1 MSWRRILAGVLI
13 GIAVLSVIFLAIVSG
28 REGARLSS
36 LERVVVIHLQGT
48 IEDVGGS
55 WDLSGVITPRRVA
68 RQLERAV
75 KDNSIKAVVLR
86 INSPGGSVAASQQI
100 TTLIRDCEK
109 PVVVS
114 MGDMAA
120 SGGYYISA
128 PADGIVAHPGT
139 MTGSIGVILS
149 VMKTEG
155 LYEKLGVQVETI
167 KSGQHKDMFAR
178 KYTDEERRL
187 LQKISD
193 EAYDQFITEVAEG
206 RELEKDYVRKLATGQ
221 LYLGTQALELGLV
234 DRLGGIEE
242 AIALAAEIAGLE
254 NPVKYEF
261 PQPSFFEQLTRLD
274 AYIPAL
280 LEKKFLPDELLLLEK
295 IKQHGPQ
302 LRYQV
307 MP

>member
-13 GIAVLSVIFLAIVSG
+13 GIAVLSVMMPAIVSG

-86 INSPGGSVAASQQI
+86 INSPGGSVAASQKI

-193 EAYDQFITEVAEG
+193 EHDQYYYRGGGRPGTGEG
-206 RELEKDYVRKLATGQ
+206 LCPETGHRPTH
-221 LYLGTQALELGLV
+221 LGTQALELGLV
-234 DRLGGIEE
+234 DRQIGGIRR
-242 AIALAAEIAGLE
+242 
-254 NPVKYEF
+254 P
-261 PQPSFFEQLTRLD
+261 
-274 AYIPAL
+274 
-280 LEKKFLPDELLLLEK
+280 LPW
-295 IKQHGPQ
+295 
-302 LRYQV
+302 RRR
-307 MP
+307 